1 MSYNSLV
8 KFLSWLWKFFA
19 LYIGINFI
27 VLFLF
32 KRVWIDSTV
41 SPVTFVAHTI
51 MLQLFS
57 LKNFKLLSTIVFLS
71 PPVAIPM
78 FIGFFVLFDSKIKEI
93 SPVFGI
99 VILVLGSQ
107 SDSLLYIIVRHFVID
122 FSSKNFLH
130 NSFNTVVLPLLLLP
144 CKAIIVGVYL
154 GHLDCN

>member
-1 MSYNSLV
+1 
-8 KFLSWLWKFFA
+8 
-19 LYIGINFI
+19 
-27 VLFLF
+27 
-32 KRVWIDSTV
+32 
-41 SPVTFVAHTI
+41 
-51 MLQLFS
+51 
-57 LKNFKLLSTIVFLS
+57 
-71 PPVAIPM
+71 M
-78 FIGFFVLFDSKIKEI
+78 FIGFLVIFDSKIKEI
-93 SPVFGI
+93 SLVFGI